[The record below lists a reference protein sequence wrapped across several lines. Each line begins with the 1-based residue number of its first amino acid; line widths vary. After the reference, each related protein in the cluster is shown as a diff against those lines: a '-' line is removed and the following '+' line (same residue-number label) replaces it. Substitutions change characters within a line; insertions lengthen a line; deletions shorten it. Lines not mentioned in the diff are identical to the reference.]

1 MLTLAVT
8 AGVGVLASL
17 ALAVQAAWRVA
28 HGRFPEENAW
38 MCVYAQPVLR
48 ASQTATWCANVGL
61 AVATLRTV
69 RGQAMAP
76 RAQVVMRAVAALVGV
91 VTLVRH
97 ELMVRTYVRTYVR
110 LTSGVFRVIPVHGRV
125 LTAPHRSQPK
135 QNRPRGSRCG
145 GSSA

>member
-1 MLTLAVT
+1 
-8 AGVGVLASL
+8 
-17 ALAVQAAWRVA
+17 
-28 HGRFPEENAW
+28 

-97 ELMVRTYVRTYVR
+97 ELMVRTYVR
-110 LTSGVFRVIPVHGRV
+110 LTSGVFGVIPVRGRV